1 MDLLQKIDI
10 KAADSGQNKID
21 NQARQG
27 LSAREES
34 ADNKTFKD
42 RLNDEVDQ
50 FKSQSN
56 TEKTNDNQ
64 TDSES
69 LAKQAGDERKEVEN
83 AEATDTELNNPVAET
98 ASESVNI
105 VLQDDVNSAQ
115 LDAVSEQI
123 IAGGLPVVGSELPLL
138 GPLSDVMDIQNS
150 AQGILIPASATSQ
163 QLVSNVEVSQ
173 LNKSGLT
180 NKATQI
186 FINQNTQLNAIDDA
200 ATAKPLNVLSNLATN
215 LTERSNLQDAKFAKM
230 HSEITTADIIS
241 HEIISKASRMQQVP
255 VATAVSLNALTS
267 QKILAGITND
277 VTGALNNLTPLS
289 SAPQNLTPLSSLP
302 ASTFSLSIGE
312 NIQNP
317 NWSQQLS
324 KQVSYMVRG
333 GIQQAE
339 IKLNPA
345 HLGPMEIKLSINDD
359 QATVNFVAQHALV
372 RDALDAALPRLKE
385 MLEQQGLNLAGA
397 DVSTQSEQKQAE
409 QNQTEQNQD
418 GQHQSSSES
427 QADSIADVSGVES
440 TNETIMLNAEIKS
453 GVSIFA

>member
-21 NQARQG
+21 NQARKG
-27 LSAREES
+27 LSVREES
-34 ADNKTFKD
+34 TDNKTFKD
-42 RLNDEVDQ
+42 QLNDEVDQ
-50 FKSQSN
+50 LKSKSN
-56 TEKTNDNQ
+56 IEKTKDNQ
-64 TDSES
+64 SDSES
-69 LAKQAGDERKEVEN
+69 LAKQAGDKRQDAEN
-83 AEATDTELNNPVAET
+83 AEATETELDNPVAEA

-105 VLQDDVNSAQ
+105 ALQDDVNSVQ
-115 LDAVSEQI
+115 LDAVSGQA
-123 IAGGLPVVGSELPLL
+123 IAGILPVVGSELPLL
-138 GPLSDVMDIQNS
+138 GPLSDEMDIQNS

-163 QLVSNVEVSQ
+163 QQVSNVEVSQ

-186 FINQNTQLNAIDDA
+186 LTSQNTQLNTIEDA
-200 ATAKPLNVLSNLATN
+200 LTAKPLNVLSNLATS
-215 LTERSNLQDAKFAKM
+215 LAERSNLQDAKFAKM
-230 HSEITTADIIS
+230 QSEISTTDIIS

-267 QKILAGITND
+267 QKISAGMTND

-289 SAPQNLTPLSSLP
+289 SVPQNLTPLSSSP
-302 ASTFSLSIGE
+302 ASSLSLSIGE
-312 NIQNP
+312 NIQNS

-324 KQVSYMVRG
+324 QQVSYMVRG

-345 HLGPMEIKLSINDD
+345 HLGPMEIKLSVNDD
-359 QATVNFVAQHALV
+359 QATVSFVTQHAPV
-372 RDALDAALPRLKE
+372 RDALDAAIPRLKE

-397 DVSTQSEQKQAE
+397 DVSTQSEQNQAD
-409 QNQTEQNQD
+409 QHQTEQNQAD
-418 GQHQSSSES
+418 QHQSSSES
-427 QADSIADVSGVES
+427 QADSIADVSGGES
-440 TNETIMLNAEIKS
+440 TNETMMLNTELKS